1 MYNKVEI
8 HPNPPGEEPENMTHY
23 RVLNGIAADDL
34 IADWSKYCAANGMK
48 LGVPADERHHAVLM
62 IAERREARLYIE
74 HPAGATS
81 GETLEQYLTD
91 YLRRHPQDSVED
103 VDSEE
108 ILREACVDEDNVGF
122 IVEG

>member
-1 MYNKVEI
+1 
-8 HPNPPGEEPENMTHY
+8 MTRY

-81 GETLEQYLTD
+81 DETLEQYLTD

-103 VDSEE
+103 VDFTTVWAQGHSTAE
-108 ILREACVDEDNVGF
+108 RSGNSTSNF
-122 IVEG
+122 IKWVNICCK